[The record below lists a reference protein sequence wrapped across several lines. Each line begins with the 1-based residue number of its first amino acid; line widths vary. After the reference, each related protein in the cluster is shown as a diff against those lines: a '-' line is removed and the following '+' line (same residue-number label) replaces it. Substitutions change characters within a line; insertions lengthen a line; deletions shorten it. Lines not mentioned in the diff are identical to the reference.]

1 MIRGTGMQKHHKA
14 TGQIVHGKREL
25 LESRRD
31 LTNLIYWMEH
41 DRSLDAQ
48 PDKIVLLRKLLVNL
62 GPFIDKGLTIKVHT
76 KAHC

>member
-1 MIRGTGMQKHHKA
+1 MIRGAGMQKHRRSS
-14 TGQIVHGKREL
+14 GQIVHRKSDL
-25 LESRRD
+25 LESRCD

-62 GPFIDKGLTIKVHT
+62 EPRSAGN
-76 KAHC
+76 

>member
-1 MIRGTGMQKHHKA
+1 MFAMIRVTGMQKHRSVNDQTAHRK
-14 TGQIVHGKREL
+14 QEL
-25 LESRRD
+25 LESRCD

-62 GPFIDKGLTIKVHT
+62 EPRSISN
-76 KAHC
+76 